1 MKPLYK
7 PGDKVLVKSKYD
19 EGFGSGSYRFMFL
32 PKMLKEYGGT
42 ICTIDKVSNFCNYPQ
57 YDVED
62 DGYEYYIKE
71 DGGEYMW
78 ASSMFEPEF

>member
-19 EGFGSGSYRFMFL
+19 EGFESNSYRFAFIL
-32 PKMLKEYGGT
+32 PMLEEYGGT
-42 ICTIDKVSNFCNYPQ
+42 ICTIGMVSKFYGDQCA
-57 YDVED
+57 VED
-62 DGYEYYIKE
+62 DGYKYYIKE
-71 DGGEYMW
+71 DNSEYMW

>member
-7 PGDKVLVKSKYD
+7 PGDKVLVKLKYD
-19 EGFGSGSYRFMFL
+19 EGFKSYDYRFMFL
-32 PKMLKEYGGT
+32 PKMLRKYGWT
-42 ICTIDKVSNFCNYPQ
+42 ICTIDKVESFDGYHQ

-62 DGYEYYIKE
+62 DGYKYYIEE

>member
-1 MKPLYK
+1 MKQLYK

-19 EGFGSGSYRFMFL
+19 EGFESDDYRFRFL
-32 PKMLKEYGGT
+32 SKMLKEYGGT
-42 ICTIDKVSNFCNYPQ
+42 ICTIDKRSSFHNYPQ
-57 YDVED
+57 YAVED
-62 DGYEYYIKE
+62 DGYKYYIKE